1 VKRIVVAIDGPA
13 GAGKSTV
20 TRRLARALG
29 YQLLDTGALYRLIA
43 LVGARQGVSFDDE
56 AGLAAIARAL
66 GTDVAFRLDGEQNQ
80 VFWQGVD
87 VSQDIRSPA
96 MSEGASR
103 VSQHPRVRA
112 GLLELQR
119 ELGGQGGVVAEG
131 RDIGTVVFP
140 DAEAKFFLTAAPEVR
155 ARRRHE
161 ELQASGSQVSY
172 EDTLADVIRRD
183 ERDSSRA
190 VAPLARAAD
199 AILVDSS
206 TISIEE
212 VVETMLRTVRSREV

>member
-1 VKRIVVAIDGPA
+1 
-13 GAGKSTV
+13 
-20 TRRLARALG
+20 
-29 YQLLDTGALYRLIA
+29 
-43 LVGARQGVSFDDE
+43 
-56 AGLAAIARAL
+56 
-66 GTDVAFRLDGEQNQ
+66 
-80 VFWQGVD
+80 
-87 VSQDIRSPA
+87 
-96 MSEGASR
+96 
-103 VSQHPRVRA
+103 
-112 GLLELQR
+112 
-119 ELGGQGGVVAEG
+119 
-131 RDIGTVVFP
+131 
-140 DAEAKFFLTAAPEVR
+140 VR

-172 EDTLADVIRRD
+172 EDTLADVIRRN